1 MLASLTDHKQPGSS
15 AGPMGITHILNQIII
30 DIKGV
35 ADVLEATESSE
46 RLVRISS
53 DLQHF
58 IVKVGFIGLTNSGK
72 STTLNALL
80 GQTFL
85 PTAEQRGMVCP
96 VHIQHDSNQNHP
108 GTLFGLSKTDNS
120 LAKLESGSQLIR
132 SKIKELNK
140 KAHEVGETGY
150 AELVLRA
157 PILCLAGK
165 EMTKY
170 EIYDTPGVSERKESV
185 ATTQAN
191 HALKGTA
198 AVVLVISPDSADFE
212 SLTDFTDQIKQAHP
226 SMMEE
231 QSRIVVLINK
241 HDKCYLVDE
250 IVETYT
256 WDPDT
261 LKQYIGKQIAV
272 PPEQIICFSA
282 LFALRARILKQDP
295 SAYKERTYKILHAEL
310 SKTPERKD
318 IHSLEECLA
327 KPEKLIDACEKFSN
341 VVAVEKVLCKKLF
354 SNEQVLLESSVD
366 DSCCEID
373 KIKTAIVEKIEGLEI
388 EMNKLK
394 YLIQQINEF
403 LNDCCRISSSF
414 DDTLQNC
421 KEILKGK
428 ALNLESEINSK
439 ASEKVASDSSLQGQY
454 EKSEELRDRIKNKC
468 RELKRFT
475 EASIKELWNSGIQE
489 MKRKLTMELETVL
502 SKLKKDLVATHL
514 SSHFNFESVDP
525 DKLLESCSFPPVIQP
540 APDQFANISDAA
552 MDTLVLRR
560 TVTKQRNETKEGRV
574 STGLKYLI
582 AGPRTHKTYLY
593 NVVVDYQTI
602 EYEVDKSGFI
612 ETFKQLAKESANF
625 VYKNLETVLTEQ
637 TSKLSQVFLG
647 KLQHTSKQPLRG
659 LNDELEKKVKDCQEL
674 DKQTKFLDN
683 KRKELTSVLKQIH
696 SQQAL
701 VQGSTPS
708 SKLPNSGT
716 SKSHQL

>member
-1 MLASLTDHKQPGSS
+1 
-15 AGPMGITHILNQIII
+15 MGITHILNQIII
-30 DIKGV
+30 AIKGV
-35 ADVLEATESSE
+35 ADGLKATESSE
-46 RLVRISS
+46 RLLQISS

-58 IVKVGFIGLTNSGK
+58 VVKVGFIGLTNSGK

-80 GQTFL
+80 GQNFL
-85 PTAEQRGMVCP
+85 PTAEQRETVCP
-96 VHIQHDSNQNHP
+96 VHIQHDSSQNHP
-108 GTLFGLSKTDNS
+108 GILYGRSKTNNR
-120 LAKLESGSQLIR
+120 LAKLESGSQSIR

-140 KAHEVGETGY
+140 KAHKVGETGY

-212 SLTDFTDQIKQAHP
+212 NLTDFTDQIKQAHP

-261 LKQYIGKQIAV
+261 LKQNIGEQIAV

-282 LFALRARILKQDP
+282 LFALKARMLKQDP
-295 SAYKERTYKILHAEL
+295 SAYKKSTYKTLHAKL
-310 SKTPERKD
+310 SKTPEGND
-318 IHSLEECLA
+318 IDSLKKCLA

-341 VVAVEKVLCKKLF
+341 VVAVEKVLCEKLF
-354 SNEQVLLESSVD
+354 SNEQVLLKSSVD

-373 KIKTAIVEKIEGLEI
+373 KIKAAIVEKIEGLEI
-388 EMNKLK
+388 EMNKLE
-394 YLIQQINEF
+394 YLIKQINEF
-403 LNDCCRISSSF
+403 LNDCCRNSIFSSL
-414 DDTLQNC
+414 DNTLQNC
-421 KEILKGK
+421 KEILKEK

-454 EKSEELRDRIKNKC
+454 GKIEDLRDRIKNK
-468 RELKRFT
+468 RSELQRFT

-502 SKLKKDLVATHL
+502 SKLKKDLVATHF
-514 SSHFNFESVDP
+514 SGHFNFESVDP
-525 DKLLESCSFPPVIQP
+525 VQLLKSCSFPLVIQP
-540 APDQFANISDAA
+540 ALDQFADISDAA

-574 STGLKYLI
+574 STGRKFLI
-582 AGPRTHKTYLY
+582 AGPRTHKTYHY
-593 NVVVDYQTI
+593 NVVADYEAT
-602 EYEVDKSGFI
+602 EYEVDRGGFT
-612 ETFKQLAKESANF
+612 ETFKQLAKGSANF
-625 VYKNLETVLTEQ
+625 VYKNLETVLNEQ
-637 TSKLSQVFLG
+637 TSELSQMFLN
-647 KLQHTSKQPLRG
+647 KLQQISKQPLKA

-674 DKQTKFLDN
+674 DEQTKFLDT
-683 KRKELTSVLKQIH
+683 KRKELTSVLSQMH
-696 SQQAL
+696 SQPSL
-701 VQGSTPS
+701 LQGSTPS
-708 SKLPNSGT
+708 SNTSELLDLDT